1 MKTYLPK
8 VEDID
13 RRWYVVDADAQV
25 LGRVASEIATVLMGK
40 DKPIYTDF
48 LDTGDFVVVVNAEK
62 VRLTGQKLDEKTYYR
77 HTGRPGGLKET
88 SARTLRDKHPERLLQ
103 LAVRGMLPK
112 NKLGR
117 KMLKRLK
124 IYAGGEH
131 PHQAQQPQPLTF

>member
-40 DKPIYTDF
+40 NKPIYTDF

-88 SARTLRDKHPERLLQ
+88 NARTLRDKHPERLLQ